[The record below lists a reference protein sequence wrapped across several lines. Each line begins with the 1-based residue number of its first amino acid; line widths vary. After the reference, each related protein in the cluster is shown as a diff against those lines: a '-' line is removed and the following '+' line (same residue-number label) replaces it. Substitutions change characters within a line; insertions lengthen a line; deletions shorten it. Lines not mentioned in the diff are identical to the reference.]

1 MMCPHG
7 LGIGHMLVDLLM
19 AVPFVASSILFLKM
33 RLKKKVN
40 CHTDIK
46 APDGAGIATFIKK

>member
-19 AVPFVASSILFLKM
+19 AVPFVASGIFFLKSK
-33 RLKKKVN
+33 LKKKAELP
-40 CHTDIK
+40 H
-46 APDGAGIATFIKK
+46 